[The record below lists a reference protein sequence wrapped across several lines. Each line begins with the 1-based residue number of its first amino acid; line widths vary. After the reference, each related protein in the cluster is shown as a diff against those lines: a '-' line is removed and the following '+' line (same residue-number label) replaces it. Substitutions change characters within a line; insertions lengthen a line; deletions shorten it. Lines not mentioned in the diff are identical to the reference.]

1 MTSVEEI
8 RARFDAAREHFD
20 IDDGQPSESYISKI
34 VEELGGI
41 LFTIRY
47 DSEKG
52 EDNLIGIVIPQ
63 AEYTIRYNRAFQRPA
78 RPAVYDDRI
87 VDGPVTNEVRKAEAK
102 WRAKIHDWEL
112 YDVAEEESRRFIM
125 DSVDEV
131 WIAEL
136 KRTVTVYA
144 EVTAFEMLEH
154 LRVICVGTHEIDI
167 LDLQDQM
174 RELHLKVDT
183 IPEYIEAMEKAQEQ
197 ARRAE
202 NEISE
207 AMVVNMATRAMLATE
222 RYPKANDDW
231 EDLDKPQRTW
241 ATWKTMYRAADLKAK
256 IKKKARHAQFGG
268 MATKEADEKK
278 DEDSQPVTLT
288 ELEDCFDSLATAAV
302 TGKDSIDS
310 LVKSNALLTKTNAE
324 LSALVK
330 SQAADIKSG
339 GGGRRNRDKKGADG
353 DKPRRVSKYCPHCKR
368 DTWHDPDECFE
379 LSKNKDKRSS
389 NWKSVFDT
397 N

>member
-8 RARFDAAREHFD
+8 RARFDAARENFE

-47 DSEKG
+47 DSERG
-52 EDNLIGIVIPQ
+52 QDNLIGIVIPQ
-63 AEYTIRYNRAFQRPA
+63 SEYTTRYNRVFQRPT
-78 RPAVYDDRI
+78 RPAVYDDTI
-87 VDGPVTNEVRKAEAK
+87 SDGPVTNSVRKAEAK

-112 YDVAEEESRRFIM
+112 YDVAEDESRRFIM
-125 DSVDEV
+125 DSVNEV

-136 KRTVTVYA
+136 KQKVTVYA
-144 EVTAFEMLEH
+144 EVTAYEMLEH
-154 LRVICVGTHEIDI
+154 LRKICVGTHEIDI
-167 LDLQDQM
+167 LDLQDKM

-197 ARRAE
+197 AKRAE

-207 AMVVNMATRAMLATE
+207 AMIVNMATRAMLATE

-241 ATWKTMYRAADLKAK
+241 AAWKKMYRAADLKAK
-256 IKKKARHAQFGG
+256 IKKKARGAQFGG

-278 DEDSQPVTLT
+278 DEETKPVTLG

-339 GGGRRNRDKKGADG
+339 GGGRRNRDKKAGG
-353 DKPRRVSKYCPHCKR
+353 DKPRRESKYCPNCKR

-379 LSKNKDKRSS
+379 LTKNKDKRPA
-389 NWKSVFDT
+389 NWKSALDT
-397 N
+397 GN